1 MPARLAD
8 RPATKTDLE
17 RVTFNMTPRAAR
29 ALEIATQLTGDLK
42 TDSINKAIQMYAYI
56 QNVIADGG
64 TILAH
69 KPGDGDAPPRELVFF

>member
-29 ALEIATQLTGDLK
+29 ALELATQLTGDSK
-42 TDSINKAIQMYAYI
+42 TDSINRAVQVYAYI
-56 QNVIADGG
+56 QNIIANGG
-64 TILAH
+64 TISAH
-69 KPGDGDAPPRELVFF
+69 KSGDSPEQELVFF